1 MITAITIWLTFWI
14 LVMGVKDYFFK
25 KYKITYYQYSW
36 QHTLFFIIS
45 LALLFLVYKS
55 NFVNYFSNQY
65 LLVIFSL
72 VILFIL
78 WLIAPKFYK
87 NDYFTKRERFLYA
100 VPKFFEILFQQFGFL
115 AGLLTFGLSPTLF
128 GLVFFVIHIPVLFFI
143 PKKFALF
150 FISGSLFGGIIF
162 AYLQSLGV
170 NGFLL
175 AVLIHILFYIGFHAV
190 LSSGRFSKII
200 PHKR

>member
-1 MITAITIWLTFWI
+1 MITTITIWLTFWI

-65 LLVIFSL
+65 LLVISSL

-78 WLIAPKFYK
+78 WLLAPRFYK
-87 NDYFTKRERFLYA
+87 NDYFTKTERILYA

-128 GLVFFVIHIPVLFFI
+128 GLVFFAIHIPVLFFI

-150 FISGSLFGGIIF
+150 FIGGSLFGGIIF
-162 AYLQSLGV
+162 AHLQSLGI

-175 AVLIHILFYIGFHAV
+175 AVLIHILFYICFHTA
-190 LSSGRFSKII
+190 LSSGRFPKII